1 MRYILYICYLLYIII
16 LETGCTP
23 SQSDNNSF
31 FSVDVEPEFPG
42 GMTAFNNYLAN
53 NINYPEIAIEMGIE
67 GKCFIGFTVNEK
79 GKITNTQILRKVPG
93 CPECDKEAL
102 RVVKSM
108 PRWKPGK
115 LFGKNVKSRYQVPIN
130 FKLTD

>member
-1 MRYILYICYLLYIII
+1 MKYLFYICILCVFI
-16 LETGCTP
+16 LETGCIP
-23 SQSDNNSF
+23 SKSDNNSF
-31 FSVDVEPEFPG
+31 FSVDVDPEFPG
-42 GMTAFNNYLAN
+42 GMVAFNNYLAN

-79 GKITNTQILRKVPG
+79 GKITDVQILKKVSR

-115 LFGKNVKSRYQVPIN
+115 LLGKNVKSRYQVPIN
-130 FKLTD
+130 FKLN